1 METVAPE
8 YVAIYILCGGASSR
22 MGRCKT
28 TVEVEGQTMLSKI
41 VETVRTTQ
49 KPLFLIGKIAQHQQL
64 QQYDTPCVIDQHDFY
79 HPLNGV
85 VTGLTHAQ
93 SNGFQNGLFL
103 PCDTPFITT
112 KDIRMLLKECPSV
125 AQDPNKEIHPLILHI
140 PTTWSMRAQSFLYEQ
155 RSMKSFAEP
164 AGLVTLSHNSL
175 RNLNRPSDLPNTM
188 P

>member
-1 METVAPE
+1 
-8 YVAIYILCGGASSR
+8 

-28 TVEVEGQTMLSKI
+28 TVEVDGQTMLSRI
-41 VETVRTTQ
+41 VETILPIQT
-49 KPLFLIGKIAQHQQL
+49 PLFLIGKIEQQQQL
-64 QQYDTPCVIDQHDFY
+64 QQYAIPCLIDHQELY

-85 VTGLTHAQ
+85 VTGLEHAQ
-93 SNGFQNGLFL
+93 SNGFRRALFL

-112 KDIRMLLKECPSV
+112 KDIQMLLKKCPSV
-125 AQDPNKEIHPLILHI
+125 AQDPSKGIHPLILHI
-140 PTTWSMRAQSFLYEQ
+140 PATWSMRAQLFLKEQ